1 MPLRRSPD
9 LAWQSIGEETVVMDL
24 AGRRVLG
31 LNAAGGLLWSL
42 LEERDET
49 ALAGALV
56 ERFEVEPDR
65 ARDDVREF
73 LASLGARGLVRES

>member
-73 LASLGARGLVRES
+73 LASLGARGLVREG